1 MKRGDVGERVLTHSE
16 GRNGAVLEQATVRP
30 QSSRQRVPEAIVTP
44 RLLTAKQAGLY
55 LGFQTAWPVR
65 ELAWKG
71 ELPVVRIGKR
81 RIAFDK
87 YDLDSF
93 IEQRK
98 YRQSD

>member
-16 GRNGAVLEQATVRP
+16 GRNGVALEQVPVRP

-81 RIAFDK
+81 RIAFDRQ
-87 YDLDSF
+87 DLDEF
-93 IEQRK
+93 IEARK
-98 YRQSD
+98 HREQD

>member
-1 MKRGDVGERVLTHSE
+1 M
-16 GRNGAVLEQATVRP
+16 
-30 QSSRQRVPEAIVTP
+30 PEAIVTP

-71 ELPVVRIGKR
+71 ELSVVRIGKR
-81 RIAFDK
+81 RIAFDRQE
-87 YDLDSF
+87 LDNF
-93 IEQRK
+93 IERRK

>member
-1 MKRGDVGERVLTHSE
+1 MGERFLTHSE

-44 RLLTAKQAGLY
+44 PRLLTAKQAGLY
-55 LGFQTAWPVR
+55 LGFQSAWPVR

-87 YDLDSF
+87 HDLDSF